1 MQTLKEHGKGCY
13 ITVFFYLWRF
23 STMNRNKLLLYAV
36 DDDYVDALTKI
47 DSKIAHNKAASRT
60 QTRKYIGVLFEING
74 LKYFAN
80 LSSYKPWKHDKMN
93 ESVDFI
99 KIGTYAVINLN
110 NMMPVIDGKYHI
122 VDLSCIIDAKY
133 KILLEKEARI
143 IKAKSAQIIKNANIV
158 YNHKIINGNETP
170 LARRCCDFKKLE
182 SYAVQ
187 AQEHYNSEI
196 APYKI

>member
-1 MQTLKEHGKGCY
+1 M
-13 ITVFFYLWRF
+13 
-23 STMNRNKLLLYAV
+23 KLLLYTV

-47 DSKIAHNKAASRT
+47 DSKIAHNKVASRT

-110 NMMPVIDGKYHI
+110 NMMPVIDGKYHS
-122 VDLSCIIDAKY
+122 VNFSQVADNKY
-133 KILLEKEARI
+133 KQLLKNEYSV
-143 IKAKSAQIIKNANIV
+143 IKAKSAQIIKNASIV
-158 YNHKIINGNETP
+158 YNHKITNGNETP

-187 AQEHYNSEI
+187 IQKHYDSEI